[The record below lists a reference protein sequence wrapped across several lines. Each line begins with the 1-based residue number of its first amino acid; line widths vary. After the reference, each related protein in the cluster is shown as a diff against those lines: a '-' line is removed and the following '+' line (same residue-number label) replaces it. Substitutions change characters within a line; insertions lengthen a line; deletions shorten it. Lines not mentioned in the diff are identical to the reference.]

1 VADLRFL
8 LTAVAPTVLSF
19 GLCLN
24 SPVLSAAVGDPGA
37 TPVAGA
43 TAKAAPK
50 KPLAH
55 PVVKRRPAAAHA
67 PVLKTASA
75 TAAAPHP
82 RVASKTSAALIHS
95 NAAHATVVRSR
106 VVRPGGVVATRRV
119 RRSLWSPWTEPTYL
133 DSLVG
138 DNIEG
143 DDLVVRQ
150 ASAEAL
156 GKYNGT
162 IVVSDL
168 ATGRVLTVVN
178 QKLGLAGAYQPCSTV
193 KVVVSFASLNEGIV
207 DPETKVRLSRRAS
220 LDMTGALAHSNNLY
234 FAKMG
239 ESLGFERFEKYA
251 KLFGLGEKAGL
262 DIVGE
267 EPGTLAT
274 ETPHS
279 GMGMMTSFG
288 DGIRLTPLE
297 LTSIIGTVANGGTM
311 YYLQYPKTQD
321 EVQKFVP
328 RIKRQLDIARYIPQ
342 VRPGMMGAVE
352 YGTAA
357 RAVFNEND
365 PVYGKTGTCTD
376 TVNPGVHLG
385 WFGSFNDVGSNKV
398 SVVVLLTGGRG
409 VGGGVAAG
417 IAGNV
422 YRNLERLHY
431 FSTDP
436 TLTAPTKL
444 VSMET
449 TARPN

>member
-1 VADLRFL
+1 MGNSSNTWRPILPGVISSLAILCMSSFLPVA
-8 LTAVAPTVLSF
+8 
-19 GLCLN
+19 
-24 SPVLSAAVGDPGA
+24 SAAGFGD
-37 TPVAGA
+37 
-43 TAKAAPK
+43 
-50 KPLAH
+50 
-55 PVVKRRPAAAHA
+55 PAAAPAAAKVHKRPVVHA
-67 PVLKTASA
+67 VVRKRPVASKA
-75 TAAAPHP
+75 GVAPHP
-82 RVASKTSAALIHS
+82 RTVSKTSAALIHS
-95 NAAHATVVRSR
+95 NVPHSNA
-106 VVRPGGVVATRRV
+106 VRPVIVRRAVRPAGIAATRRGV
-119 RRSLWSPWTEPTYL
+119 RRRSLWSPWTEPTYL

-150 ASAEAL
+150 AAAEAL

-162 IVVSDL
+162 VVVSDPS
-168 ATGRVLTVVN
+168 TGRVLSIVN
-178 QKLGLAGAYQPCSTV
+178 QKIGLKGAYQPCSTV
-193 KVVVSFASLNEGIV
+193 KVVVSFASLDEGIV
-207 DPETKVRLSRRAS
+207 DPDTKVKLSRRGS

-239 ESLGFERFEKYA
+239 ETLGFERFEKYA

-262 DIVGE
+262 DIAGE

-274 ETPHS
+274 EIPHS

-311 YYLQYPKTQD
+311 YYLQYPKSQE

-328 RIKRQLDIARYIPQ
+328 RIKRQLDIARFIPQ

-357 RAVFNEND
+357 RAVFNESD

-385 WFGSFNDVGSNKV
+385 WFGSFNDIGNNKV

-422 YRNLERLHY
+422 YRNLERLNY
-431 FSTDP
+431 FGPDP
-436 TLTAPTKL
+436 GLTPPTKL
-444 VSMET
+444 VSMEN
-449 TARPN
+449 TARP